1 MEGVDLL
8 SEENLSDINDIS
20 AVLKLWFREMPEP
33 LLTWELY
40 HGFIEAA
47 STSPDSLSPS
57 SFRRVVMG
65 SD

>member
-47 STSPDSLSPS
+47 STSPTPCLPPL
-57 SFRRVVMG
+57 FVV
-65 SD
+65 